1 MILRNETNN
10 LTINKM
16 KYSIHV
22 LLLIGFILFS
32 NNIPCLAF
40 AENPNH
46 IIDSKDSTNAV
57 KTIRGFLKWYKAN
70 YKKSSAFRLVGTD
83 KSGYY
88 FVDKKV
94 CEKYLSHLKSSGYIS
109 EHYIKKWREYF
120 SEMEKKFKDNPQNEG
135 PPEGFDYDL
144 ISGTQE
150 PELFYSPSEYL
161 KLAIIKVDK
170 YKVVIKTIDIWVH
183 QFTMSKSNG
192 EWKIDDIEIL
202 GYPDES
208 NPK

>member
-1 MILRNETNN
+1 
-10 LTINKM
+10 M
-16 KYSIHV
+16 KDSISV

-94 CEKYLSHLKSSGYIS
+94 CEKYLKHLKSSGFIS
-109 EHYIKKWREYF
+109 DTYLQLWRNYF
-120 SEMEKKFKDNPQNEG
+120 SEMNQNFKDNY
-135 PPEGFDYDL
+135 F
-144 ISGTQE
+144 S
-150 PELFYSPSEYL
+150 F
-161 KLAIIKVDK
+161 VF
-170 YKVVIKTIDIWVH
+170 W
-183 QFTMSKSNG
+183 KS
-192 EWKIDDIEIL
+192 L
-202 GYPDES
+202 
-208 NPK
+208 

>member
-1 MILRNETNN
+1 
-10 LTINKM
+10 M
-16 KYSIHV
+16 KYSISV
-22 LLLIGFILFS
+22 LLLIGFTLFS

-57 KTIRGFLKWYKAN
+57 KTIRQFLKWYKAN

-88 FVDKKV
+88 FVDLKV
-94 CEKYLSHLKSSGYIS
+94 CAKYLKHLKSCGYTTDI
-109 EHYIKKWREYF
+109 YIQRWQKYF
-120 SEMEKKFKDNPQNEG
+120 SEMAQNFLDNPQNEG

-150 PELFYSPSEYL
+150 PELFYNPSVNL
-161 KLAIIKVDK
+161 NFTIVKADKL
-170 YKVVIKTIDIWVH
+170 KVVIKSSDIWEH
-183 QFTMSKSNG
+183 QFTMSKSSG
-192 EWKIDDIEIL
+192 KWKIDDIQML
-202 GYPDES
+202 GYPMES